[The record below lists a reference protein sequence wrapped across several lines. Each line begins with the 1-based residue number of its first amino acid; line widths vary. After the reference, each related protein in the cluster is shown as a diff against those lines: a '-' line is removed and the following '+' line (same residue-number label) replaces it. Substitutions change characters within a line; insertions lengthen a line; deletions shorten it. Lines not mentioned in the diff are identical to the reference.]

1 MENIEKREKLCKNM
15 EEQGKTSGKH
25 FKKPWDVWENVG
37 RAGRKTVIR
46 FGKVLINFEKP
57 LVNNYS
63 SAETPDVVKTNRV
76 WSPIYNTYE
85 TFYCGRK
92 KGYYRSTSTSTFY
105 SVGKTV

>member
-37 RAGRKTVIR
+37 KAGRKTVIR

-63 SAETPDVVKTNRV
+63 ITIENNVKCR
-76 WSPIYNTYE
+76 
-85 TFYCGRK
+85 
-92 KGYYRSTSTSTFY
+92 
-105 SVGKTV
+105 GKNLLEN